1 MKGKSAAGVLIAAAL
16 LAGAG
21 WISVPLPGTPVPQ
34 TAQTLVVLGVG
45 IVLGRARGVLAV
57 GLFLLLGVLGVPL
70 FAGGASGLSTLLGPT
85 GGFLVAF
92 LAGALI
98 AGTWVES
105 GRARSY
111 PLALVGMILAHAGIL
126 LVGWMRLAQ
135 LIGMGGALSS
145 GVRPFLLGG
154 LLKSFLAAALAVFVA
169 ARREV
174 K

>member
-1 MKGKSAAGVLIAAAL
+1 MKGRSVAGVLIGVVL

-21 WISVPLPGTPVPQ
+21 WISIPLPGTPVPQ
-34 TAQTLVVLGVG
+34 TAQTLVVLGIG

-70 FAGGASGLSTLLGPT
+70 FAGGASGPSTLLGPT

-98 AGTWVES
+98 AGSWVES

-111 PLALVGMILAHAGIL
+111 PLAVAGMVLAHGGIL

-135 LIGMGGALSS
+135 LIGVGGALTN
-145 GVRPFLLGG
+145 GVLPFLWGG
-154 LLKSFLAAALAVFVA
+154 LVKSLLAAGLAFVIVM
-169 ARREV
+169 RRDA